1 MMLRGIDIPSDPL
14 KKERMIQWYIEEQ
27 LQDYYRTLLIA
38 AASKEG
44 IDISNLERNYRNSL
58 FPTDKINEELIEKHK
73 ELIEE
78 EADKEYDVKELD
90 MFGRFRSRDD

>member
-1 MMLRGIDIPSDPL
+1 MLRGINIPDDPL

-38 AASKEG
+38 AASKDG
-44 IDISNLERNYRNSL
+44 TDISSFERNYRNSL
-58 FPTDKINEELIEKHK
+58 FPTDKIYEDLIETHK

-78 EADKEYDVKELD
+78 ESEKEYEVNVLD
-90 MFGRFRSRDD
+90 MFGRVAKA

>member
-27 LQDYYRTLLIA
+27 LQDYYRTILIA

-44 IDISNLERNYRNSL
+44 SDVSNLERNYRNSL
-58 FPTDKINEELIEKHK
+58 FPTDKIHEELIEQHK
-73 ELIEE
+73 ELIEG
-78 EADKEYDVKELD
+78 EADKEYDVQELN
-90 MFGRFRSRDD
+90 MFGRVINRDG